1 MKINPLGVCVVLMA
15 FLCSCTMLKQDG
27 QGVKGQVTWLEGNQ
41 MPKVTEQ
48 AEQSVNPKGTPV
60 KRVILIYPLT
70 KLQDSKMEN
79 GLFQSLAT
87 EPITQVETDDNGAF
101 SIELAPGSYS
111 IFTKENEG
119 IFANSFDADG
129 NIQPITIKNGEWQV
143 LDIVINYRAT
153 F

>member
-1 MKINPLGVCVVLMA
+1 MKLNPLCIYLLLLA
-15 FLCSCTMLKQDG
+15 FLSSCTLIKQDG
-27 QGVKGQVTWLEGNQ
+27 QGVRGQVTWLEGNQ
-41 MPKVTEQ
+41 MPKVTDQ
-48 AEQSVNPKGTPV
+48 AEDSANPKGTPV

-70 KLQDSKMEN
+70 KLQDAKMEN

-87 EPITQVETDDNGAF
+87 EPITEGETDEKGSF

-111 IFTKENEG
+111 IFTKEHDG
-119 IFANSFDADG
+119 IFANSFDTDG
-129 NIQPITIKNGEWQV
+129 NIQPLTIKKGEWQV